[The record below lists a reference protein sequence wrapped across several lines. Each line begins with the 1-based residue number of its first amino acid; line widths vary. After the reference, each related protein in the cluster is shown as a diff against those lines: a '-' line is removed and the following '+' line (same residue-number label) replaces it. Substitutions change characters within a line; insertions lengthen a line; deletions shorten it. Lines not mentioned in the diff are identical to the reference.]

1 MKFEITIKPRDKQA
15 KELMPESKTLDVRG
29 FVLTFVQ
36 GKKYATTAGG
46 AMNINAVVTSLRGLV
61 ETLDH
66 DQYEDVIEGTKQ

>member
-15 KELMPESKTLDVRG
+15 KELMPEPKTLDVRG

-46 AMNINAVVTSLRGLV
+46 AMNFGAVLLSLKGLV

-66 DQYEDVIEGTKQ
+66 DQYEDATEGTQK